1 MEYASI
7 AVGIVL
13 LFIVNKFI
21 LAPIRRL
28 AINTVIGLFM
38 LYIINSYGS
47 IVGLHHVDVN
57 PLVGLVIGFVGVP
70 GVIIV
75 TLFYTFV

>member
-47 IVGLHHVDVN
+47 IVGLHVN
-57 PLVGLVIGFVGVP
+57 PLVGLVIGFFGVP